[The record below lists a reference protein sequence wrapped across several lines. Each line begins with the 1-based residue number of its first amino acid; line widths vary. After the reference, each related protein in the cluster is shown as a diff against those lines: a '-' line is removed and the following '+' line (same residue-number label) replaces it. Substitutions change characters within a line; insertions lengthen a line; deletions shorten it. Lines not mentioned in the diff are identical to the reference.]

1 MKLSHNFMAHLA
13 SMPVVAND
21 DSSFNIGDNY
31 VLEKTASKKRCLI
44 SRSDNQFAIVS
55 SLLFGTFV
63 QALTS

>member
-1 MKLSHNFMAHLA
+1 MAHLA

-44 SRSDNQFAIVS
+44 NRSDNQFAIVS

>member
-1 MKLSHNFMAHLA
+1 MAHLA

>member
-1 MKLSHNFMAHLA
+1 MAHLA

-44 SRSDNQFAIVS
+44 SRSDNQFAFVS

>member
-31 VLEKTASKKRCLI
+31 VLEKTASRKRCLI
-44 SRSDNQFAIVS
+44 DRSNHQFAIVS

>member
-44 SRSDNQFAIVS
+44 NRSDNQFAIVS

>member
-44 SRSDNQFAIVS
+44 NKSDHQFAIVS

>member
-1 MKLSHNFMAHLA
+1 MKLSHNFMSNLA
-13 SMPVVAND
+13 KLPVSFND

>member
-1 MKLSHNFMAHLA
+1 MAHLA

-44 SRSDNQFAIVS
+44 NRSDNQFAIVS

-63 QALTS
+63 QSLTS